1 MFGFYRVAAATPD
14 MRVADVDFNVLRIS
28 QMICE
33 AESAGAALV
42 VFPELCVTG
51 YTCGDMFHQSSLLDH
66 AEEGLRALAES
77 TVGKKVVLV
86 AGVPLRRD
94 GRLYNCAA
102 VMASGKVVGVVP
114 KSFLPNYR
122 EYYEQRWFSGG
133 AGESGTI
140 CVGGEDVPFGDRLVF
155 ASGKFFR
162 FGIEICEDLW
172 NLVPPSSLH
181 AAAGATVIVNPSASN
196 ELVTKSAYRR
206 ALVSGQSARCIA
218 AYVYSSSG
226 VNESTTDT
234 VFGGHQIIAENGMVL
249 SENTRF
255 QRGPCLTLA
264 DVDCE
269 RLFHTRLCESVHK
282 GTKVS
287 KYRTVR
293 MPKELNDFTSV
304 ERVFD
309 PHPFVPANSADRNA
323 NCEEIFNI
331 QKNGL
336 ATRIER
342 SGAATAVV
350 GVSGGIDST
359 LAMLV
364 AVEAFNSLGRDA
376 SAVIGVTMPGFG
388 TSGRTKGNAKGLC
401 KALGI
406 DFRQIPI
413 AKACEVHFS
422 DIGQV
427 PGVHDVTY
435 ENVQARER
443 TQILMDIAN
452 KENGLVVGTGDLS
465 EAALG
470 WCTYNGD
477 HMSMYAV
484 NCGIPKT
491 LVRYLIQWFADGSDG
506 DLGVILED
514 IIATPVSPEL
524 LPAGDDGKI
533 SQHTEKILG
542 PYELHDFFLYHTI
555 KYGAPPEK
563 ILYMAEKAFN
573 GKYSREQILDTLTI
587 FVKRFFASQ
596 FKRSCVPD
604 GPKVGTIALSPRG
617 DWRMPSDAS
626 PETWLKKIKAL
637 KKR

>member
-1 MFGFYRVAAATPD
+1 
-14 MRVADVDFNVLRIS
+14 
-28 QMICE
+28 
-33 AESAGAALV
+33 
-42 VFPELCVTG
+42 
-51 YTCGDMFHQSSLLDH
+51 YTCGDTFHQSSLLDH
-66 AEEGLRALAES
+66 AEEGLLAIADAARE
-77 TVGKKVVLV
+77 KRIVVV
-86 AGVPLRRD
+86 AGVPLRRE
-94 GRLYNCAA
+94 GRLYNCA
-102 VMASGKVVGVVP
+102 VSMASGKVVGVVP
-114 KSFLPNYR
+114 KSYLPNYR

-140 CVGGEDVPFGDRLVF
+140 CVGGSDVPFGDRLVF

-162 FGIEICEDLW
+162 FGIEVCEDLW
-172 NLVPPSSLH
+172 NLLPPSSLH

-196 ELVTKSAYRR
+196 ELVTKSTYRK
-206 ALVSGQSARCIA
+206 ALVTGQSARCIA
-218 AYVYSSSG
+218 AYVYCSSG

-234 VFGGHQIIAENGMVL
+234 VFGGHQIIAENGAML

-255 QRGPCLTLA
+255 QRGPCLTFA

-269 RLFHTRLCESVHK
+269 RLFHTRLCESVHN

-287 KYRTVR
+287 RYRTVR
-293 MPKELNDFTSV
+293 LPKNLNEVTGV

-309 PHPFVPANSADRNA
+309 PHPFVPANFADRNA

-336 ATRIER
+336 STRLER

-359 LAMLV
+359 LALLV
-364 AVEAFNSLGRDA
+364 AVEAFRSIGRDVG
-376 SAVIGVTMPGFG
+376 AVIGVTMPGFG
-388 TSGRTKGNAKGLC
+388 TSDRTKGNAEGLC
-401 KALGI
+401 RALGI

-422 DIGQV
+422 DIGQD

-443 TQILMDIAN
+443 TQILMDMAN

-484 NCGIPKT
+484 NCGVPKT
-491 LVRYLIQWFADGSDG
+491 LVRYVIQWFAEGSAAG
-506 DLGVILED
+506 LRGIIED

-524 LPAGDDGKI
+524 LPASDDGDM
-533 SQHTEKILG
+533 SQQTEQILG

-555 KYGAPPEK
+555 KYGASPEK
-563 ILYMAEKAFN
+563 ILYMAEKAFD
-573 GKYSREQILDTLTI
+573 GKYGKEKILETLTI

-604 GPKVGTIALSPRG
+604 GPKVGTIALSPRA

-626 PETWLKKIKAL
+626 PDTWLKKL
-637 KKR
+637 KTLNNR